1 MMLYFV
7 MSHHNHARPVIAYFG
22 LKKDMAPCP
31 FTIFTAGDVVLCLS
45 GQGCA
50 NAAAATAYILTRWG
64 REGLFVHLSP
74 GDGLYPH
81 TITDGTGS
89 VYPEMLFKPP
99 GFLPGGISEDSEA
112 FFSFQSASKFLPLKQ
127 IIILRSAANE
137 QTLSWIQRICYG
149 LQIPKYL
156 NKHCKG
162 CSTQMET
169 GNISEIFSHIY
180 IEADAQGYPITDSV
194 ISWFDSSTIVPIR
207 HYKDIFNR
215 PGQDFLMQKQTPK
228 LILARRRGNFLY
240 EGSPLCERYGHSRF
254 YYATMMMNCLYNC
267 AYCYLQGMYPSA
279 NLVAFVNPED
289 YFPSVEASLPCYL
302 SISFDADI
310 LALEDL
316 FGYVKTWAD
325 FVRSHPGLMLEVR
338 SKSANFAAIS
348 KLVPVDNMILSWT
361 VSSQSMID
369 VYEEDAPSLSARLKS
384 VEAAI
389 KKGWRVRLCLDPLLP
404 GWEPLFEQLPP
415 GLCDINIGGF
425 RMIDGYYKKWQKMR
439 PDLPEPSCDENEI
452 ERASERARRYFDER

>member
-1 MMLYFV
+1 
-7 MSHHNHARPVIAYFG
+7 
-22 LKKDMAPCP
+22 
-31 FTIFTAGDVVLCLS
+31 
-45 GQGCA
+45 
-50 NAAAATAYILTRWG
+50 
-64 REGLFVHLSP
+64 
-74 GDGLYPH
+74 
-81 TITDGTGS
+81 
-89 VYPEMLFKPP
+89 
-99 GFLPGGISEDSEA
+99 
-112 FFSFQSASKFLPLKQ
+112 
-127 IIILRSAANE
+127 
-137 QTLSWIQRICYG
+137 
-149 LQIPKYL
+149 
-156 NKHCKG
+156 
-162 CSTQMET
+162 
-169 GNISEIFSHIY
+169 
-180 IEADAQGYPITDSV
+180 
-194 ISWFDSSTIVPIR
+194 
-207 HYKDIFNR
+207 
-215 PGQDFLMQKQTPK
+215 
-228 LILARRRGNFLY
+228 
-240 EGSPLCERYGHSRF
+240 
-254 YYATMMMNCLYNC
+254 
-267 AYCYLQGMYPSA
+267 MYPSA